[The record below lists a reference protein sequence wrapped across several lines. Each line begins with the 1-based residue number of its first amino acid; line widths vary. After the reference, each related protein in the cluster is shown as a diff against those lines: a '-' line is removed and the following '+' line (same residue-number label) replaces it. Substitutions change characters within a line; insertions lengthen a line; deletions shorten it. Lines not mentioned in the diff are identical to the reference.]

1 MAPDG
6 QLHKENSEQHML
18 ITIIGRGHSG
28 TRAMSHTLSASGV
41 FMGSPLNESG
51 DLLPPQDMYAAC
63 RVLAPQ
69 VLWRGGLEWDF
80 TGLHGM
86 AIPEEFKRLIHAY
99 LVSVRESPAEHKGW
113 KIPETTLVYPWIQR
127 LFPEIKY
134 IFWIRDPRD
143 CVIGGHIT
151 DDLTGWGIQ
160 YPSTEDERLRRAISW
175 RYQYDLVKATPRPKH
190 WLEVRFEDFVLR
202 QEETLKRLE
211 TFLGIPLARIPVRPE
226 SIGRWHQDTG
236 AHDFDFFTEPMA
248 EYGYER
254 R

>member
-1 MAPDG
+1 MI
-6 QLHKENSEQHML
+6 

-41 FMGSPLNESG
+41 FMGAPLNESG

-63 RVLAPQ
+63 RVLAPHVQ
-69 VLWRGGLEWDF
+69 WCGGLEWDF
-80 TGLHGM
+80 SRLHGM
-86 AIPEEFKRLIHAY
+86 AIPNEFKQLIDSY
-99 LVSVRESPAEHKGW
+99 LVSVRENPAEHKGW

-127 LFPEIKY
+127 LFPDIKY

-143 CVIGGHIT
+143 CVIGSHIT
-151 DDLTGWGIQ
+151 DNLTGWGIQ
-160 YPSTEDERLRRAISW
+160 YPPTEDERRRRAISW
-175 RYQYDLVKATPRPKH
+175 KYQYDLVKATPRPKQ

-211 TFLGIPLARIPVRPE
+211 VFLGIPLARIPVRPE
-226 SIGRWHQDTG
+226 SIGRWRTDQG
-236 AHDFDFFTEPMA
+236 VHDFDFFTEPMA

-254 R
+254 G